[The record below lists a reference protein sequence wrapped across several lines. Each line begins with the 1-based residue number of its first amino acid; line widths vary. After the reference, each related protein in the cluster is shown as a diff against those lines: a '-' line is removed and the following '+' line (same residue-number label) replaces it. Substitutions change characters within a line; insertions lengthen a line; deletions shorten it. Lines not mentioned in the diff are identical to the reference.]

1 MPADSNQYVKVDAA
15 KTNVEIWF
23 SDDFKHG
30 FHGRLQTGNDWEA
43 FWVYSERIMNPL
55 QQYSFSKASERRS
68 KGRNASKK
76 KTDANNYKIARINF
90 GSFAFLNLWRN
101 VLNFTPLW
109 CSFKFL

>member
-1 MPADSNQYVKVDAA
+1 MPADSDQYVKVDAA

-43 FWVYSERIMNPL
+43 FWVYSKRIMNLL
-55 QQYSFSKASERRS
+55 QLYSFSKEIQRRS

-76 KTDANNYKIARINF
+76 KHNCPNKCWQ
-90 GSFAFLNLWRN
+90 FAFL
-101 VLNFTPLW
+101 
-109 CSFKFL
+109 FKLYFFMMQV